1 MSIVDER
8 CLPCLPL
15 YEHPLVLFSSTFS
28 LSSLLPHVFF
38 FVFFLSLGLF
48 LSTPALPYLTCA
60 RPRSDNNTTEGDKES
75 KHGRGSAVKRGITR
89 KMCALLRAPV
99 TDSLISPLQLAVS
112 NSANQGSLIPKTN
125 ESGIWVLLFC

>member
-38 FVFFLSLGLF
+38 FGVFLSLGLF

-89 KMCALLRAPV
+89 KMVCFV
-99 TDSLISPLQLAVS
+99 KS
-112 NSANQGSLIPKTN
+112 
-125 ESGIWVLLFC
+125 SGY